1 MQGPPC
7 TPTAA
12 GTRLPATLTARP
24 GGGAVT
30 LPAVGNRQPPVQQA
44 PPAQKLRLRYAKRG
58 PGRFTSHRDFGRA
71 LERALRRAEIPMAY
85 SSGFNPHPRIS
96 YANAAPTSA
105 ASEAEYVELGLKE
118 VCDPA
123 KITEALNAVMPTGFV
138 VLDAA
143 DAVKESLGDLLQAS
157 DWIMKTA
164 GAQPGVLASAVEALM
179 ANDEFTVERM
189 TKNGMRTFDV
199 RSALV
204 TLTVVD
210 DETLALRSIHQT
222 PLVRP
227 DDVLTALR
235 MLDERVPAQAL
246 LTRLA
251 QGPLRDGEI
260 GDPLR

>member
-1 MQGPPC
+1 M
-7 TPTAA
+7 
-12 GTRLPATLTARP
+12 
-24 GGGAVT
+24 
-30 LPAVGNRQPPVQQA
+30 GNRQPPVQQA
-44 PPAQKLRLRYAKRG
+44 PPAQKLRLKYAKRG

-85 SSGFNPHPRIS
+85 SSGFSPHPRIS

-118 VCDPA
+118 VCAPA
-123 KITEALNAVMPTGFV
+123 KVVEALNDVLPHGFV

-143 DAVKESLGDLLQAS
+143 DAVSASLGDLLQAS
-157 DWIMKTA
+157 DWVLRVSDA
-164 GAQPGVLASAVEALM
+164 GEGVLAGAVDDLM
-179 ANDEFTVERM
+179 GRDESLVERM

-199 RSALV
+199 RSAVISLEV
-204 TLTVVD
+204 SD
-210 DETLALRSIHQT
+210 DETLALRSLHQT

-235 MLDERVPAQAL
+235 MIDERVPARAL

-251 QGPLRDGEI
+251 QGPLKDGEI

>member
-1 MQGPPC
+1 M
-7 TPTAA
+7 
-12 GTRLPATLTARP
+12 
-24 GGGAVT
+24 
-30 LPAVGNRQPPVQQA
+30 GNRQPPVQQA
-44 PPAQKLRLRYAKRG
+44 PPAQKLRLKYAKRG

-85 SSGFNPHPRIS
+85 SSGFSPHPRIS

-118 VCDPA
+118 VCAPA
-123 KITEALNAVMPTGFV
+123 KVVEALNEVLPHGFV

-143 DAVKESLGDLLQAS
+143 DAVSASLGDLLQAS
-157 DWIMKTA
+157 DWVLRVTGA
-164 GAQPGVLASAVEALM
+164 GEGVLAGSVDDLM
-179 ANDEFTVERM
+179 GREEFLVERM

-199 RSALV
+199 RSAVISLEV
-204 TLTVVD
+204 SD
-210 DETLALRSIHQT
+210 DETLALRSLHQT

-235 MLDERVPAQAL
+235 MIDERVPARAL

-251 QGPLRDGEI
+251 QGPLREGEI
-260 GDPLR
+260 ADPLR

>member
-1 MQGPPC
+1 M
-7 TPTAA
+7 
-12 GTRLPATLTARP
+12 
-24 GGGAVT
+24 
-30 LPAVGNRQPPVQQA
+30 GNRQPPVQQA
-44 PPAQKLRLRYAKRG
+44 PPAQKLRLKYAKRG

-85 SSGFNPHPRIS
+85 SSGFSPHPRIS

-118 VCDPA
+118 VCAPA
-123 KITEALNAVMPTGFV
+123 KVVEALNDVLPHGFV

-143 DAVKESLGDLLQAS
+143 DAVSASLGELLQAS
-157 DWIMKTA
+157 DWVLRVSDA
-164 GAQPGVLASAVEALM
+164 GEGVLTRAVDDLM
-179 ANDEFTVERM
+179 GRDEFLVERM

-199 RSALV
+199 RSAVISLEV
-204 TLTVVD
+204 SD
-210 DETLALRSIHQT
+210 DETLALRSLHQT

-235 MLDERVPAQAL
+235 MIDERVPARAL

-251 QGPLRDGEI
+251 QGPLKDGEI

>member
-1 MQGPPC
+1 M
-7 TPTAA
+7 
-12 GTRLPATLTARP
+12 
-24 GGGAVT
+24 
-30 LPAVGNRQPPVQQA
+30 GNRQPPVQQA
-44 PPAQKLRLRYAKRG
+44 PPAQKLRLKYAKRG

-85 SSGFNPHPRIS
+85 SSGFSPHPRIS

-118 VCDPA
+118 VCAPA
-123 KITEALNAVMPTGFV
+123 KVVEALNEVLPHGFV

-143 DAVKESLGDLLQAS
+143 DAVSASLGDLLQAS
-157 DWIMKTA
+157 DWVLRVTGA
-164 GAQPGVLASAVEALM
+164 GEGVLAGSVDDLM
-179 ANDEFTVERM
+179 GREEFLVERM

-199 RSALV
+199 RSAVISLEV
-204 TLTVVD
+204 SG
-210 DETLALRSIHQT
+210 DETLALRSLHQT

-235 MLDERVPAQAL
+235 MIDERVPARAL

-251 QGPLRDGEI
+251 QGPLREGEI
-260 GDPLR
+260 ADPLR

>member
-1 MQGPPC
+1 M
-7 TPTAA
+7 
-12 GTRLPATLTARP
+12 RI
-24 GGGAVT
+24 
-30 LPAVGNRQPPVQQA
+30 
-44 PPAQKLRLRYAKRG
+44 RYAKRG

-71 LERALRRAEIPMAY
+71 LERALRRADIPMAY
-85 SSGFNPHPRIS
+85 SSGFSPHPRIS

-105 ASEAEYVELGLKE
+105 ASEAEYVELGLSR

-123 KITEALNAVMPTGFV
+123 KLTSALNAVLPAGFV

-143 DAVKESLGDLLQAS
+143 DALPESLGELLQAS
-157 DWIMKTA
+157 NWVLSVT
-164 GAQPGVLASAVEALM
+164 GAEPGVLRGAVADLL
-179 ANDEFTVERM
+179 ARDEFSVERM

-199 RSALV
+199 RSAVLS
-204 TLTVVD
+204 LTVAD
-210 DETLALRSIHQT
+210 DETLELRSVHQI

-235 MLDERVPAQAL
+235 MLDGRVPARAL

-251 QGPLRDGEI
+251 QGPLGDGQI

>member
-1 MQGPPC
+1 M
-7 TPTAA
+7 AD
-12 GTRLPATLTARP
+12 
-24 GGGAVT
+24 T

-44 PPAQKLRLRYAKRG
+44 PPAQRVRLRYAKRG

-71 LERALRRAEIPMAY
+71 LERALRRADIPMAY
-85 SSGFNPHPRIS
+85 SSGFTPHPRIS

-105 ASEAEYVELGLKE
+105 ASEAEYVELGLSE
-118 VCDPA
+118 ICDPA
-123 KITEALNAVMPTGFV
+123 KLADALNAVLPAGFV

-143 DAVKESLGDLLQAS
+143 EARPESLGDLLQAS
-157 DWIMKTA
+157 DWVMTVTGA
-164 GAQPGVLASAVEALM
+164 GPRVLGGAVAELLSR
-179 ANDEFTVERM
+179 DSFDVERM

-199 RSALV
+199 RSAVLLLRV
-204 TLTVVD
+204 ID
-210 DETLALRSIHQT
+210 DETLELRSIHQT

-235 MLDERVPAQAL
+235 MLDGRVPARAL

-251 QGPLRDGEI
+251 QGPLRDAVI